1 MEFRSA
7 APAAQNVA
15 ALRDFIWRAQGTA
28 FEPGHADHAKAR
40 AIWNGAVE
48 HHPAL
53 VIPCH
58 SAAEVQLA
66 LTGAQAHGVAI
77 SVRGGGHDWAGRALR
92 DGGAVIDLSPMRG
105 VTVDAA
111 ARTAT
116 ILGSTTGVEVA
127 EATAPHGLAPVIG
140 NCGAVGA
147 IGHLIGGG
155 YGALTPAFGLAADN
169 LLSAEVVLADGRTVT
184 ADPAQ
189 NPDLF
194 WALRGGGGNFGVVTS
209 IRIRLHPV
217 ATMLAG
223 VMLFAWPQAEA
234 VLRGYDALMSTAPDA
249 LSVTAGVVSAPDGS
263 PAVLLAPAW
272 SGDTAEGHK
281 AIARLRGLG
290 TPILEQIAPMTCV
303 DQAHLQ
309 DGFVVNGRHHAIE
322 TRWLP
327 DLSAE
332 AIAAIMAAGSNAT
345 SPYSGIVLHHF
356 HGAGTRIAAD
366 ATAFGLRRRHILV
379 EIVTAW
385 DPGDG
390 TRHRAWARD
399 LSAALAPHAL
409 PGGYATLLGPNAHDQ
424 IAEAYGPN
432 AERLREIKRRY
443 DPDNLFSSAI
453 ALPR

>member
-7 APAAQNVA
+7 APAAQSVA

-28 FEPGHADHAKAR
+28 FEPGHADHTKAC

-53 VIPCH
+53 VIPCR

-92 DGGAVIDLSPMRG
+92 HGGAVIDLSPMRG
-105 VTVDAA
+105 VTVDVA

-116 ILGSTTGVEVA
+116 ISGSATGVEVA
-127 EATAPHGLAPVIG
+127 GAAAPHGLAPVIG

-155 YGALTPAFGLAADN
+155 YGALTPGFGLAADN

-217 ATMLAG
+217 AQMLAG
-223 VMLFAWPQAEA
+223 MMLFAWPQAEA

-249 LSVTAGVVSAPDGS
+249 LSVTAGVVNAPDGS
-263 PAVLLAPAW
+263 PVVLLAPAW
-272 SGDTAEGHK
+272 SGDTAEGQK

-290 TPILEQIAPMTCV
+290 TPILDQIAPMTCI

-309 DGFVVNGRHHAIE
+309 DAFVVNGRHHAIE

-356 HGAGTRIAAD
+356 HGAGTRVAAE

-379 EIVTAW
+379 EIVPAW

-409 PGGYATLLGPNAHDQ
+409 PGGYANLLGPDAQDQ

-432 AERLREIKRRY
+432 AERLRQIKRRY